1 MIDIRLMTKTDL
13 EQVAGIERE
22 IFSMPWSEKAFA
34 DSLQSENTLYIV
46 AEIDGKVAGYCGMYI
61 AFEEGNIS
69 NVAVAPEYRR
79 QKIAANMLKNILKL
93 AKEKGVTAVVLE
105 VRETNTGAIR
115 LYEQIGFEE
124 VGIRKD
130 FYDKPK
136 ENALIMWKHNL

>member
-93 AKEKGVTAVVLE
+93 AKEKGVTDVVLE